1 MNEQDIK
8 QILTS
13 LKNGSISE
21 EEASQIILKGVS
33 SIDKLAELDTSREH
47 RTGVPEVIYG
57 EGKTAGQII
66 SIIHKFNE
74 LEHNTIVTRIDE
86 TKAENVLLEHSNCT
100 YHKESQILYKIN
112 KPATKLEG
120 TVAVLCAGTS
130 DLHVA
135 EEASVLLELM
145 GGSVYRKYDVGVAGI
160 HRFFNALADVRSAKV
175 VIVVAGMDGAL
186 PSVVGG
192 QVKAPVIAVP
202 TSVGY
207 GASFNGVA
215 PLLTML
221 NSCAPGVS
229 VVNIDNGFG
238 AAVCALKVLK
248 GIG

>member
-1 MNEQDIK
+1 MKESDIK
-8 QILTS
+8 QILDS
-13 LKNGSISE
+13 LQKGTISTD
-21 EEASQIILKGVS
+21 EASQIILKGVS
-33 SIDKLAELDTSREH
+33 SIDKLAELDTSRES

-57 EGKTAGQII
+57 EGKSATQVS
-66 SIIHKFNE
+66 SIIKKFDE
-74 LEHNTIVTRIDE
+74 LGHNTIVTRLSPS
-86 TKAENVLLEHSNCT
+86 KADHVLDTQEGCT
-100 YHKESQILYKIN
+100 YHENSQILYKIH
-112 KPATKLEG
+112 KPAEKLEG
-120 TVAVLCAGTS
+120 TAAVLCAGTS
-130 DLHVA
+130 DLQVA
-135 EEASVLLELM
+135 EEASVLLELL
-145 GGSVYRKYDVGVAGI
+145 GGTVYRKYDVGVAGI
-160 HRFFNALADVRSAKV
+160 HRFFNALSDVRSAKV

-207 GASFNGVA
+207 GASFKGIA

-238 AAVCALKVLK
+238 AAVCALKILK